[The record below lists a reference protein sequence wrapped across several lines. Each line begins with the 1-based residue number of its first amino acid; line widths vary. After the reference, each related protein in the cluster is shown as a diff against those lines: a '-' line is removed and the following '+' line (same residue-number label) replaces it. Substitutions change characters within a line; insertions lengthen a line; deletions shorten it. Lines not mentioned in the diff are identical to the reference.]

1 LRGPRRL
8 PSDMTRTA
16 ADQRQ
21 STDAPTPAASSS
33 RAQLAQALRDAAV
46 LRGID
51 GEAIAWLD
59 RKLAEQS
66 FNLVVAGQFKRG
78 KSSVIN
84 SLLGDRLLPV
94 GVIPLTSVVTLIRSG
109 TAPRG
114 QVEFL
119 DGRTQEL
126 LLETLAEFVT
136 ERGNPKNAKGVRQ
149 VIIEHPSA
157 WLADGVQLI
166 DTPGIGSV
174 YQHNTDVTQQYLPKA
189 DAVLLIA
196 SVDQPVSCAEL
207 EFLAGI
213 RQYAGKVFCLLNK
226 IDYVQKD
233 ELAEAVRFARE
244 AIRSALETE
253 VPIFAVSA
261 RLALDSHLA
270 DGKSSVESGF
280 PDFEYALHRFMTH
293 ERRTVWIHSVA
304 RSLLRI
310 LAQARFAL
318 ELEAKILTTPLS
330 EIEDKLAAYEAK
342 KREFERALRDY
353 QVLMDSGARALVKDE
368 IEPALEKF
376 KLGERT
382 RICALVEEW
391 SSAESAALPVR
402 KLDAMLEQRSKKEIR
417 SAYDGWLA
425 REDVAASAAFEKLC
439 GRFWAEMQSSVDEL
453 VRYSSELF
461 AVRFEAVPDDSR
473 WSPESGF
480 YYKFWYEPPGLATLA
495 SSLVA
500 ILPRFLAAKLILR
513 RWRAQALELV
523 EVQAGRLRYDF
534 EQRVQKS
541 AQDARGRMVRRIQA
555 TLAGIEAAIEGA
567 ATARRQG
574 AEQVSAGMA
583 RIKLANE
590 AMSSI
595 EARVRAVSPAG

>member
-1 LRGPRRL
+1 MRCDSALE
-8 PSDMTRTA
+8 PS
-16 ADQRQ
+16 
-21 STDAPTPAASSS
+21 SSASSM
-33 RAQLAQALRDAAV
+33 RAQLAQALRDAAA

-51 GEAIAWLD
+51 GEAVAWLD
-59 RKLAEQS
+59 RKLADQS

-84 SLLGDRLLPV
+84 GLLGDRLLPV

-109 TAPRG
+109 TVAQAR
-114 QVEFL
+114 VEFL
-119 DGRTQEL
+119 DGRTEEL
-126 LLETLAEFVT
+126 SLEALGDFVT

-149 VIIEHPSA
+149 VIIQHPSA

-174 YQHNTDVTQQYLPKA
+174 YQHNTDVTQQYLPQA

-196 SVDQPVSCAEL
+196 SVDQPLSHAEL
-207 EFLAGI
+207 EFLGSI

-226 IDYVQKD
+226 IDYVRTD
-233 ELAEAVRFARE
+233 ELAEAVRFAE
-244 AIRSALETE
+244 GTIRSALKTE

-261 RLALDSHLA
+261 RLALDSKLA
-270 DGKSSVESGF
+270 NGESSRESGF
-280 PDFEYALHRFMTH
+280 PDFERALQRFMTD
-293 ERRTVWIHSVA
+293 ERRVVWIHSVA

-310 LAQARFAL
+310 VAQARFAL
-318 ELEAKILTTPLS
+318 ELEAKILTTPLGQ
-330 EIEDKLAAYEAK
+330 IEDKLAAYEVK
-342 KREFERALRDY
+342 QGEFQRALGDY

-368 IEPALEKF
+368 IEPALEQF
-376 KLGERT
+376 KIGERE
-382 RICALVEEW
+382 RVCALVDAW
-391 SSAESAALPVR
+391 SAESSALSVR
-402 KLDAMLEQRSKKEIR
+402 KLDALLEHRTKGEIR
-417 SAYDGWLA
+417 SAYDRWLA

-461 AVRFEAVPDDSR
+461 SVRFEAVPDDSR

-495 SSLVA
+495 STLVA
-500 ILPRFLAAKLILR
+500 ILPRVLARKVIQR
-513 RWRAQALELV
+513 RWRTRARELV
-523 EVQAGRLRYDF
+523 ELQAGRLRYDF

-555 TLAGIEAAIEGA
+555 TLAGIEAAIQGA
-567 ATARRQG
+567 TTTRRQG
-574 AEQVSAGMA
+574 AAQVAAGMP
-583 RIKLANE
+583 RIELANE
-590 AMSSI
+590 AISSI
-595 EARVRAVSPAG
+595 ETRVRAVVPAG